1 MVNAETDSGPH
12 ETSSYGSFWQKKN
25 NGFDLLNTFAKIS
38 SPGVWQNPKFLWE
51 RFNDIIQYTNS
62 SLTKIHNSGWLK
74 TC

>member
-38 SPGVWQNPKFLWE
+38 SPGV
-51 RFNDIIQYTNS
+51 
-62 SLTKIHNSGWLK
+62 
-74 TC
+74 